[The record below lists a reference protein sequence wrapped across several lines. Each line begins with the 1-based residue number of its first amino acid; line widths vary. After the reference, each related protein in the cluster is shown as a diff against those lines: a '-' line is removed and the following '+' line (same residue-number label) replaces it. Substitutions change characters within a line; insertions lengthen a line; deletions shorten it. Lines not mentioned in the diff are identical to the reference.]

1 MTFSRKIIER
11 RIGMLA
17 EDRFL
22 RSRDKDK
29 IWQRYCGFLALSL
42 REFMEIQEHLLLDEI
57 EMVTRSPLGKKIMK
71 GANPR
76 SVEEFR
82 QLVPLTTYDDYAPYI
97 GDCQEDALA
106 EKPCYWAHTS
116 GKGGSFKWVPFASRA
131 DEIICR
137 NMIGARVL
145 APAQQKGEMNVP
157 LGGKMLFNLPGR
169 PYFSGCLAFSVSQRI
184 SFTTIPPLEEAERME
199 FKERIKR
206 GFEIAL
212 HTEVDYLASLS
223 SVLIKIGDDFSERA
237 RKMKPSSSMLHPVVL
252 FRLLRAW
259 LRCKIIE
266 KRELLPKD
274 LWPVKAIFAWGTD
287 TSIYREQIL
296 HYWGRVPY
304 EIYGTTEAGIIA
316 MQSWTKEWM
325 TFLADSVFLEFIP
338 EAEWL
343 KSREDKE
350 YQPAT
355 VLLDEV
361 EEGKIYEIV
370 ITNFYGMPFLRYRL
384 RDLVKIVALRDD
396 ETGVNLPQMVFQ
408 ARADDI
414 IDIAGFTRL
423 DEKTV
428 WQAIANTGIR
438 YEDWTM
444 RKEYDQ
450 DKPMLRLYIELKENR
465 KAKEVER
472 LIHQQLKAT
481 NRGYKDLVSMLEIQP
496 LRVKLLSE
504 GTFQHYLEEKQRAGA
519 DLAHLKPPHMNASDT
534 LIGELVLLST
544 KGASLRGN

>member
-1 MTFSRKIIER
+1 
-11 RIGMLA
+11 MLP
-17 EDRFL
+17 EDKFFH
-22 RSRDKDK
+22 SRDKSK
-29 IWQRYCGFLALSL
+29 IWQRHCGFLDLSL

-57 EMVTRSPLGKKIMK
+57 EMVTQSPLGKKIMK
-71 GANPR
+71 GANPK
-76 SVEEFR
+76 SAEEFR

-97 GDCQEDALA
+97 GNCQEDALA

-116 GKGGSFKWVPFASRA
+116 GKGGNFKWVPFASRA
-131 DEIICR
+131 DEVICR
-137 NMIGARVL
+137 NMIGAWIL
-145 APAQQKGEMNVP
+145 ASAKQKGEVNVQP
-157 LGGKMLFNLPGR
+157 GGKMLFNLPGR

-184 SFTTIPPLEEAERME
+184 SFPTIPPLEEAEGME
-199 FKERIKR
+199 FKERIEK

-212 HTEVDYLASLS
+212 RTGVDFLASMS
-223 SVLIKIGDDFSERA
+223 SVLIKIGEDFSERSGN
-237 RKMKPSSSMLHPVVL
+237 MKFSRSMLHPVVL

-266 KRELLPKD
+266 RRELLPKD

-296 HYWGRVPY
+296 HYWGGMPY
-304 EIYGTTEAGIIA
+304 EIYGATEASVIA
-316 MQSWTKEWM
+316 MQSWTKKWM

-343 KSREDKE
+343 KSRGDKE
-350 YQPAT
+350 YQPTT
-355 VLLDEV
+355 VLLNEV
-361 EEGKIYEIV
+361 EEGGIYEIV

-384 RDLVKIVALRDD
+384 GDLIKIVALGDD
-396 ETGVNLPQMVFQ
+396 ETNLPQMVFQ

-428 WQAIANTGIR
+428 WQAIVDTGIR

-472 LIHQQLKAT
+472 LVHQQLKAISQD
-481 NRGYKDLVSMLEIQP
+481 YKNLVSMLEIQP

-504 GTFQHYLEEKQRAGA
+504 GTFQRYLEEKQRAGV

-534 LIGELVLLST
+534 LIGELILLSA
-544 KGASLRGN
+544 KEQV